1 MADLQACTLLC
12 TLLCLPTLT
21 AFLYQLPIDHTLK
34 LQPYEPACP
43 RARPPEP
50 FYTDHILI
58 LPFSYQILRWQ
69 SCKPACPVHALLC
82 LLTPVTSSFYL
93 FVANILRW
101 RSCKPACPR
110 AHPSEPPYNDHILI
124 PPFSYQHTQMAV
136 LQACMPCTRPSV
148 PPYTGHIL
156 IPPFPYQHTQMAV
169 LQACMPCTHP
179 PEPPYTDHILVL
191 PFSYQHTQM
200 AVLRA
205 CTPSYTP
212 S

>member
-82 LLTPVTSSFYL
+82 LLTPVTFSYHPFLTNILRWQSCKLACPVHTLLSLLTPITFSSNL
-93 FVANILRW
+93 FLTKILRW
-101 RSCKPACPR
+101 RSCKPACPVH
-110 AHPSEPPYNDHILI
+110 ALLSLLTPIT
-124 PPFSYQHTQMAV
+124 FSYYLFLTNILRWRSCEPAR
-136 LQACMPCTRPSV
+136 PRTR
-148 PPYTGHIL
+148 
-156 IPPFPYQHTQMAV
+156 
-169 LQACMPCTHP
+169 P
-179 PEPPYTDHILVL
+179 PEPP
-191 PFSYQHTQM
+191 
-200 AVLRA
+200 
-205 CTPSYTP
+205 
-212 S
+212 